1 MRLPADDASLQQLAV
16 LAAAWGVVAVLAL
29 DLGGAGSSQGQQA
42 GQVQTWQHS
51 ETAEEPNTRKDTSWQ
66 GCL

>member
-1 MRLPADDASLQQLAV
+1 
-16 LAAAWGVVAVLAL
+16 VLAL